1 MKSAVDSGVLTGK
14 VSRPIS
20 THHLMHLAML
30 TAAACWAA
38 NMVAVKEA
46 LFGFTPLSLTLVRG
60 AASAFVFG
68 ALFLS
73 LRDLSLLRLARE
85 RWFRFAVIAFFG
97 ITANQILFIEGVART
112 NVLHAALIVAAEPI
126 MVLVLA
132 VSMRLEVMTALKVT
146 GMVISFAGVLLLS
159 YGKPLPGEQG
169 YWVGDMILVA
179 EDLVFAYYTILMK
192 EVAEQYDAITLNT
205 LIYGLGALL
214 MIPFCAGELWSQ
226 RWTHIP
232 VRAWLGLGFMTFFS
246 SVIGYLL
253 FAYAL
258 KGLTAS
264 RVAAFSYFEPVV
276 AMALG
281 IWLLHDRLTLRGI
294 FGGVLILL
302 GVYFTERERG
312 EEPAG

>member
-1 MKSAVDSGVLTGK
+1 LKSAVDFNVLTEK
-14 VSRPIS
+14 ASRPIS
-20 THHLMHLAML
+20 THPLMHLAML
-30 TAAACWAA
+30 IAASCWAA
-38 NMVAVKEA
+38 NTVAVKEA
-46 LFGFTPLSLTLVRG
+46 LFGFTPLSLTIVRCV
-60 AASAFVFG
+60 AAAFVFG

-73 LRDLSLLRLARE
+73 FRNLGLLSLSRE
-85 RWFRFAVIAFFG
+85 RWVRIAVIAFFG
-97 ITANQILFIEGVART
+97 ITANQILFIEGMAHT

-132 VSMRLEVMTALKVT
+132 VLMRLEVMTALKLI
-146 GMVISFAGVLLLS
+146 GMTMAFAGVVLLS

-169 YWVGDMILVA
+169 YWVGDMILIA

-205 LIYGLGALL
+205 LIYGLGAL
-214 MIPFCAGELWSQ
+214 MMVPFCAGALWSQ
-226 RWTHIP
+226 EWTHIP
-232 VRAWLGLGFMTFFS
+232 LRAWLGLGFMTFFS

-264 RVAAFSYFEPVV
+264 RVAAFNYFEPIV

-281 IWLLHDRLTLRGI
+281 IWLLHDRLTLKGI

-302 GVYFTERERG
+302 GVYFTEREPG
-312 EEPAG
+312 EETAW